1 VSPVETS
8 GLWED
13 YRLAALFC
21 LVYPIVA
28 ARGMDFDDPRQ
39 FALIEAMNRR
49 CARAIN
55 ALDLESLLD
64 A

>member
-1 VSPVETS
+1 
-8 GLWED
+8 
-13 YRLAALFC
+13 LFC